1 MSAIFE
7 SLRMALDGL
16 LNNKIRSA
24 LTMLGIIVGV
34 GAVIA
39 MVSLG
44 QGFSAYVTDQ
54 FESLGTNLLAI
65 RRERSVDSA
74 LDLTIADAAALE
86 GLPGVAAVAP
96 SYSGNA
102 TVINARG
109 QEHDPSIYGV
119 TPPYRTARN
128 YEVKVG
134 SFLSEDDVDHRTKV
148 AVLGD
153 TVVETLFPNDAYP
166 IGETIRLNGVPFEVI
181 GVLAEKGGSGFMDPD
196 DVVLIPLTTAQT
208 RLFNVPT
215 YRGEYVLSSIE
226 VQGASDDETA
236 LAMDGITQVL
246 RQRHRLEDGA
256 ADDFR
261 IFSQTDMVET
271 ASSVLGT
278 MTIFLSAV
286 AAISLVVGGIGIMN
300 IMLVSVTERTREIGL
315 RKAIGAGRNDIL
327 LQFLIEAMGLSFA
340 GGLIGI
346 LLGVFVS
353 RSLGPRLGVT
363 PITAPLVIVVAAGF
377 SAIVGVI
384 FGIYPALRASGLQ
397 PVEALRY
404 E

>member
-1 MSAIFE
+1 MSAILE

-16 LNNKIRSA
+16 LNNKVRSL

-44 QGFSAYVTDQ
+44 QGFSAYVTSQ

-65 RRERSVDSA
+65 GRERSVDGA
-74 LDLTIADAAALE
+74 LDLTMADAAALE

-96 SYSGNA
+96 TYSGNA
-102 TVINARG
+102 TVINSNG

-119 TPPYRTARN
+119 TPAYRTARN
-128 YEVKVG
+128 YELQVG
-134 SFLSEDDVDHRTKV
+134 SFLSEDDVDRRRKV
-148 AVLGD
+148 AILGD
-153 TVVETLFPNDAYP
+153 TVVETLFPDDAYP

-327 LQFLIEAMGLSFA
+327 LQFLIEAMGLSFM

-346 LLGVFVS
+346 LLGVFAS
-353 RSLGPRLGVT
+353 RSLGPQLGVT

-377 SAIVGVI
+377 SAMVGVI

>member
-1 MSAIFE
+1 MSSILE
-7 SLRMALDGL
+7 SLRMALQGL
-16 LNNKIRSA
+16 MNNKVRSV
-24 LTMLGIIVGV
+24 LTMLGIIIGV

-54 FESLGTNLLAI
+54 FESLGTNLVSI
-65 RRERSVDSA
+65 RRDRSIGGG
-74 LDLTIADAAALE
+74 LDLTVGDAEALQ
-86 GLPGVAAVAP
+86 GLPGIAAVAP
-96 SYSGNA
+96 TYSGNA
-102 TVINARG
+102 TVINSSG

-119 TPPYRTARN
+119 TPAYQTARN
-128 YEVKVG
+128 YELKVG
-134 SFLSEDDVDHRTKV
+134 SFLSEDDVDRRRKV
-148 AVLGD
+148 AVLGN
-153 TVVETLFPNDAYP
+153 TAAETLFQDDAYP
-166 IGETIRLNGVPFEVI
+166 IGETIRLNGVPFELI
-181 GVLAEKGGSGFMDPD
+181 GVLDEKGGSGFMDPD
-196 DVVLIPLTTAQT
+196 DVALIPLTTAQT
-208 RLFNVPT
+208 RLFNVDT

-226 VQGASDDETA
+226 VQGISDDATA
-236 LAMDGITQVL
+236 LAMDGITGVL
-246 RQRHRLEDGA
+246 RERHMLDDQD

-261 IFSQTDMVET
+261 IMSQTDMMDT
-271 ASSVLGT
+271 ASGVLGT
-278 MTIFLSAV
+278 LTIFVGAI

-315 RKAIGAGRNDIL
+315 RKAIGAGRRDIL

-346 LLGVFVS
+346 VLGIALSRFV
-353 RSLGPRLGVT
+353 GPMLGVT
-363 PITAPLVIVVAAGF
+363 AVVQPQIVVVAAGF
-377 SAIVGVI
+377 SAMVGLF

>member
-1 MSAIFE
+1 MSSVME

-16 LNNKIRSA
+16 LNNKIRSG

-44 QGFSAYVTDQ
+44 QGFSEFVTGQ
-54 FESLGTNLLAI
+54 FESLGTNLLSI
-65 RRERSVDSA
+65 RRDRSVDG
-74 LDLTIADAAALE
+74 ALE
-86 GLPGVAAVAP
+86 LTAGDAEALKGLPGVAAVAP

-102 TVINARG
+102 TVINSSG

-119 TPPYRTARN
+119 TPAYETARN
-128 YEVKVG
+128 YEVKIG
-134 SFLSEDDVDHRTKV
+134 SFLSEDDVSHRKKV
-148 AVLGD
+148 AVLGS
-153 TVVETLFPNDAYP
+153 TTAETLFPSEAYP
-166 IGETIRLNGVPFEVI
+166 IGETIRLDGVPFEVI
-181 GVLAEKGGSGFMDPD
+181 GVMTEKGGPGFMDPD

-226 VQGASDDETA
+226 VQGNSDEETP
-236 LAMDGITQVL
+236 LAQVGITQVL
-246 RQRHRLEDGA
+246 RERHMLQEA
-256 ADDFR
+256 NEDDFR
-261 IFSQTDMVET
+261 IMSQTDMMET

-278 MTIFLSAV
+278 LTIFLGAV

-315 RKAIGAGRNDIL
+315 RKAIGAGRRDIL
-327 LQFLIEAMGLSFA
+327 LQFLIEAIGLSVT

-346 LLGVFVS
+346 ALGVGVSRLLG
-353 RSLGPRLGVT
+353 PKLGVT
-363 PITAPLVIVVAAGF
+363 AITAPEFVVGAAGF
-377 SAIVGVI
+377 SAIIGVI
-384 FGIYPALRASGLQ
+384 FGIYPAIRASGLQ